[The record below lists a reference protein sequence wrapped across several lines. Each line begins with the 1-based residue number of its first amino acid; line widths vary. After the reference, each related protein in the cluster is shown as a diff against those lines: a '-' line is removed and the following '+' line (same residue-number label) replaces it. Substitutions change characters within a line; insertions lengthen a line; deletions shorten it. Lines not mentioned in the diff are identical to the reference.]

1 MSTEWDLGIEGLS
14 GDERGAKL
22 CLELEVD
29 SSGNACKGEYN
40 YTVGSCEASI
50 TIARLDQDAVLEL
63 VKKLLHIV
71 DCNVL
76 ESKSEEVVNIREW
89 LLNLSKTGVS

>member
-1 MSTEWDLGIEGLS
+1 MSTEWDLGIKGLS
-14 GDERGAKL
+14 GDERSAKL

-29 SSGNACKGEYN
+29 ICGRACEGEYACD
-40 YTVGSCEASI
+40 VGCCADSI

-76 ESKSEEVVNIREW
+76 ESDSGEVVDIKEW
-89 LLNLSKTGVS
+89 LLNLSKTGVR